1 MYYNVHFLRYVQDV
15 KILPYSLFLSDVHNP
30 VEVSI
35 SLVKGET
42 TTRPIDKPNFVQE
55 SNANRCDPEKVE
67 LFHNS
72 VEDKVDIIK
81 VLENEI
87 KNTSVENFTLEFIDN
102 IVERTEKY

>member
-1 MYYNVHFLRYVQDV
+1 M
-15 KILPYSLFLSDVHNP
+15 FLSDVHNP

-35 SLVKGET
+35 SLVEGET

-87 KNTSVENFTLEFIDN
+87 KNTTVENFTLEFIDN